1 MSSLKTYKQDDQFLE
16 LVNMNRLNE
25 ILDQYKEQDSQDTFY
40 LSKD

>member
-25 ILDQYKEQDSQDTFY
+25 ILDLYKE
-40 LSKD
+40 